1 VVPPPQPQGRAAETG
16 IPVQALAAA
25 ARNNRHPRP
34 PREVPPGQPSL
45 RHAARQLGIRYA
57 ILADRVRQLED
68 VTGITLL
75 TTRPDGT
82 VTLTPDGEQFALTV
96 RPVLESLA
104 QSRSQDASYAP

>member
-1 VVPPPQPQGRAAETG
+1 VPPRPASRSRPSPPQPET
-16 IPVQALAAA
+16 PASPSAAA
-25 ARNNRHPRP
+25 STATPA
-34 PREVPPGQPSL
+34 PGQPSL
-45 RHAARQLGIRYA
+45 HHAARQLGIRHA
-57 ILADRVRQLED
+57 VLADRVRQLED

-82 VTLTPDGEQFALTV
+82 VTLTPDGEQFARNV